1 MRPDSAPHLYESP
14 MVPNLLPF
22 SAPVSTGGGL
32 TQSAAAAPQG
42 QPGFAAMLGMGAT
55 PVAQGPVGGTMSG
68 IAPVTVSLIPP
79 AAEPLLGLTGGKAIQ
94 PVETALP
101 ELVSITDSAEPVT
114 DAIPEPV
121 SVPVM
126 PVAAPP
132 APAPVATL
140 TKTPAPVPGTEG
152 GTVTVVEG
160 PRKSAA
166 LPPVTDE
173 ITLPVVD
180 GPDKP
185 APLVKPVPAPDDDG
199 GTVTIVDGPDK
210 SVEPVPEAPVLT
222 VVAPLFKPAEPAP
235 TAGPESGSVTIV
247 EPVRKF
253 SAPKTVPVVDDGSVT
268 VVDGPRKSV
277 ALAPETPMIPVDAA
291 PIAEPIDVAP
301 VDVAPVDVAPVE
313 VAQTLTEAVV
323 DPLATAIGEAAPA
336 PLAPAVATAAPILST
351 PAPAPVSPAPS
362 QPQAIPAAAPAP
374 IASRVA
380 EPARPAE
387 SAPTDIASDAAVD
400 DGAFDNLVTSE
411 TAPDTDAL
419 RTSSD
424 TASDGMNRDG
434 NRQSA
439 PQQSAP
445 APTPTSAGP
454 IPAFDPLASAAAPD
468 AARAASDS
476 AAAEPRARA
485 SAIGEDVGLAIVRH
499 ADRGAGDVLVIRLD
513 PAELGKIEVRLRM
526 DEARQLS
533 AEVTADQ
540 PATLDLL
547 RRDSDNLTRA
557 LNDAGFRADDQSLR
571 FDSRGFGQSD
581 QQAQQGRRI
590 ASRAYLPDDDAATAK
605 SIPTPVQVRSS
616 GRVDL
621 VA

>member
-22 SAPVSTGGGL
+22 SASVSTGGGS
-32 TQSAAAAPQG
+32 TQSAAAGPQG

-55 PVAQGPVGGTMSG
+55 PVTQGPAGGTMSG

-79 AAEPLLGLTGGKAIQ
+79 TAEPLLGLTGGKAIQ

-101 ELVSITDSAEPVT
+101 ELVGIADATESLS

-121 SVPVM
+121 SVPVLT
-126 PVAAPP
+126 VVAPP

-152 GTVTVVEG
+152 ETVTVLEE
-160 PRKSAA
+160 PRKSAP
-166 LPPVTDE
+166 LPPVTDK
-173 ITLPVVD
+173 ITVTVVD

-185 APLVKPVPAPDDDG
+185 APLVKPVPTPDGDG
-199 GTVTIVDGPDK
+199 GNVTIVDGPDK
-210 SVEPVPEAPVLT
+210 SVEPVPEGPALT
-222 VVAPLFKPAEPAP
+222 VVAPMFKPAEPAP
-235 TAGPESGSVTIV
+235 TTGPEGGSVTIV

-253 SAPKTVPVVDDGSVT
+253 SEPKTVPVVTEGSVT
-268 VVDGPRKSV
+268 VVDGPRKPV
-277 ALAPETPMIPVDAA
+277 ELAPEAPIAPVDAA
-291 PIAEPIDVAP
+291 PIAAPVDVVSADVAP
-301 VDVAPVDVAPVE
+301 VDVLSVDVAP
-313 VAQTLTEAVV
+313 ALTEAVA
-323 DPLATAIGEAAPA
+323 DPLTTANGEAAPA
-336 PLAPAVATAAPILST
+336 PIAPPIATAPPIPLT
-351 PAPAPVSPAPS
+351 PAPAPVSPAPT
-362 QPQAIPAAAPAP
+362 QPQAVASAAPAP
-374 IASRVA
+374 IAPRVT
-380 EPARPAE
+380 ETARPAE
-387 SAPTDIASDAAVD
+387 SAPADIASDAPVD
-400 DGAFDNLVTSE
+400 DGAFDNLVTTDS
-411 TAPDTDAL
+411 APETDAL

-445 APTPTSAGP
+445 APTPTSTGP

-468 AARAASDS
+468 AARAAGDP
-476 AAAEPRARA
+476 AAEPRARA

-499 ADRGAGDVLVIRLD
+499 ADSGAGDVLVIRLD

-590 ASRAYLPDDDAATAK
+590 ASRAYLPDDDAATAQ

>member
-42 QPGFAAMLGMGAT
+42 QSGFAAMLGMGAT
-55 PVAQGPVGGTMSG
+55 PVTQGPAGGTMSG

-94 PVETALP
+94 PIETALP
-101 ELVSITDSAEPVT
+101 ELVSIADPAESLT

-166 LPPVTDE
+166 LPPVMDE
-173 ITLPVVD
+173 TAVTVVD

-185 APLVKPVPAPDDDG
+185 APLVKPVPAPDGDG

-210 SVEPVPEAPVLT
+210 SVEPVPEGPALT
-222 VVAPLFKPAEPAP
+222 VVAPIFKPAEPAP
-235 TAGPESGSVTIV
+235 TTGPESGSVTIV

-253 SAPKTVPVVDDGSVT
+253 SEPKTAPVVEDGSVT
-268 VVDGPRKSV
+268 VVDGPRKPV

-301 VDVAPVDVAPVE
+301 VEVAPVE
-313 VAQTLTEAVV
+313 VAQVLTEALA

-336 PLAPAVATAAPILST
+336 PLAPPVATAAPILST

-380 EPARPAE
+380 EPARLADP
-387 SAPTDIASDAAVD
+387 APTDIASDAPVD

-424 TASDGMNRDG
+424 PASDGMNRDG

-445 APTPTSAGP
+445 APTPTSAAP

-499 ADRGAGDVLVIRLD
+499 ADSGSGDVLVIRLD

-590 ASRAYLPDDDAATAK
+590 ASRAYLPEDDAATAQ